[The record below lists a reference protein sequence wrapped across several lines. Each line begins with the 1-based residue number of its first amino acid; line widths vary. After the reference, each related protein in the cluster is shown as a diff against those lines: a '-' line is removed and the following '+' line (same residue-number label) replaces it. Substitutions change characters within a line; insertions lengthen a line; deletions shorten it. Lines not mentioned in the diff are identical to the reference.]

1 MKKLITCILAPMLA
15 VTLGAC
21 NCSIAGRKDEVNK
34 VRALII
40 PKFELGEMTGDAV
53 GESQLFY
60 EKYFAGLEEYPIENL
75 PEYAHFYYNK
85 DTQLAMLVAHQGKTA
100 SSISMTT
107 ALSDRHFDYSDAV
120 IVSIGCAGG
129 SVDYTTM
136 GDVCLATLV
145 CDGELGHIAHSSDLK
160 EGNVIRWFHDSNYDA
175 TSHKV
180 YNRELVEKAYELVK
194 DVPLRTTELTLN
206 TLQEFFPENEN
217 FKRNPKVLLG
227 SFVSQDNFWK
237 GTNDHKKAKYICR
250 TYEGK
255 EPYAMTEQEE
265 ISVANVAEAFGMLDR
280 LIAVRVSVNI
290 DVFFGDDHPEDIW
303 SNREASDAM
312 LITSNEET
320 LDIFEPA
327 MYNLFDVSSVLV
339 DAILDGS
346 LN

>member
-1 MKKLITCILAPMLA
+1 MKKLFAYILAPILA

-21 NCSIAGRKDEVNK
+21 NYSITGGKEEVHK
-34 VRALII
+34 VKVLIV

-53 GESQLFY
+53 GEAQLFY
-60 EKYFAGLEEYPIENL
+60 EKYFDGLEEYPIEHL
-75 PEYAHFYYNK
+75 PPYARFYYNK

-107 ALSDRHFDYSDAV
+107 ALADNQFDYSDAI
-120 IVSIGCAGG
+120 IVSVGCAGG

-145 CDGELGHIAHSSDLK
+145 CDGELGHTAHSSDLE

-175 TSHKV
+175 TSHKF
-180 YNRELVEKAYELVK
+180 YNRELVDKAYELVK
-194 DVPLRTTELTLN
+194 DVPLRTTEMTQN
-206 TLQEFFPENEN
+206 TLQEFFPDNEN

-227 SFVSQDNFWK
+227 SLVSQDNFWK
-237 GTNDHKKAKYICR
+237 GVNDHNKAAYICNFYKG
-250 TYEGK
+250 TD
-255 EPYAMTEQEE
+255 PYAMTEQEE
-265 ISVANVAEAFGMLDR
+265 IAIANVAESFGMLDR

-290 DVFFGDDHPEDIW
+290 DEFFGDDHPENLW
-303 SNREASDAM
+303 SSLEATDEM

-346 LN
+346 IN